1 MVGLLEVEGH
11 SGLRGK
17 GGGTGAAVELEATR
31 RGEPSVN
38 VPALGAL
45 RGGLISGA
53 GARALEAAASDRGGV
68 LAGSHGLFAA
78 RTAGSTETRVAL
90 TTGTAGVRRG

>member
-1 MVGLLEVEGH
+1 MVGLLEVEGRI
-11 SGLRGK
+11 GLRGK

-31 RGEPSVN
+31 PGEPSVS

-45 RGGLISGA
+45 RGGLVSGA
-53 GARALEAAASDRGGV
+53 GTGARALEAAASDRGGV

-78 RTAGSTETRVAL
+78 RTAVST
-90 TTGTAGVRRG
+90 